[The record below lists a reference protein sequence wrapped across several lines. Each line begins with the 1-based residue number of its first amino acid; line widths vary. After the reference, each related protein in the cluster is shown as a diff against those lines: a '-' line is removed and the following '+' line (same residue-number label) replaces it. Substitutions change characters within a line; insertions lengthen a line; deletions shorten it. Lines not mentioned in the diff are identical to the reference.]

1 MGQMVWKFKIDLFR
15 DDWQSLEMPEGT
27 YPLMVAMQDHNLCM
41 WAAFDEAAL
50 KDEKVMQEYIVTGT
64 GFRVP
69 DGAEHVGSVMSGTFV
84 WHVWRKRGLEVAA

>member
-15 DDWQSLEMPEGT
+15 DDWQSIEMAEGT